1 MFPTLFHFGHLS
13 LPTFGALAAAGLML
27 ALLLS
32 ERTALLTGVDPAKLW
47 DAGIFA
53 VIAAFVL
60 SRILLVVLYW
70 KTFAAFP
77 LLLLTVP
84 SLTPIGLLLT
94 AIATGIWLWIKRV
107 PLLAALNAWAPCA
120 TLVWACLGL
129 GHWAEGSDPG
139 MPLGP
144 STHPIGLYVGVS
156 HLLLAKKRG
165 MFRDAGLTVE
175 LTQFNAPSDNLQA
188 LVAGALDVSHNP
200 WTTTMAAFGDGN
212 NDLRIIGGSGA
223 SGIELVARK
232 GSVKTVA
239 EFAAAA
245 GKGLRV
251 GTLKLDTLELVG
263 YGTMVQH
270 GRSYKDYEMT
280 FFRAWSG
287 WATR

>member
-1 MFPTLFHFGHLS
+1 MRVFPTLFHFGHLS

-32 ERTALLTGVDPAKLW
+32 ERTALLAGVDPAKLW

-144 STHPIGLYVGVS
+144 STHPIGLYVGVFA
-156 HLLLAKKRG
+156 LALTLACYVTLRRHIASVAG
-165 MFRDAGLTVE
+165 WTLIAAGAGQFLISFLRAPGSPSLAGLD
-175 LTQFNAPSDNLQA
+175 QLQVVA
-188 LVAGALDVSHNP
+188 LGLIFAGSILIAAHSLRLRNNRRATA
-200 WTTTMAAFGDGN
+200 TT
-212 NDLRIIGGSGA
+212 L
-223 SGIELVARK
+223 
-232 GSVKTVA
+232 
-239 EFAAAA
+239 
-245 GKGLRV
+245 
-251 GTLKLDTLELVG
+251 
-263 YGTMVQH
+263 
-270 GRSYKDYEMT
+270 
-280 FFRAWSG
+280 
-287 WATR
+287 